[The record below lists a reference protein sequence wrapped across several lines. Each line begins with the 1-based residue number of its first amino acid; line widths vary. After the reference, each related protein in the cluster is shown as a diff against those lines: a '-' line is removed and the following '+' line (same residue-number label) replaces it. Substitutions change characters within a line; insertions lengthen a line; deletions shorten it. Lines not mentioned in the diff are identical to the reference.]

1 MFTSRKVDANNDR
14 GHDSPEPVVYS
25 LETIMALQKWL
36 ENGLDAGLGDDD
48 CSPVAIHRIRVADKR
63 DPEPVLLRSTGIAGF
78 LQRLRQVMLYQ
89 VRKRNQK
96 ARRSAEK
103 SG

>member
-1 MFTSRKVDANNDR
+1 
-14 GHDSPEPVVYS
+14 
-25 LETIMALQKWL
+25 MALQKWL
-36 ENGLDAGLGDDD
+36 ENGFDAGLGDDD
-48 CSPVAIHRIRVADKR
+48 CSPVAIHRVRVADKS
-63 DPEPVLLRSTGIAGF
+63 PEPVIPRSTGIARF
-78 LQRLRQVMLYQ
+78 FQRLRQGIPSYY